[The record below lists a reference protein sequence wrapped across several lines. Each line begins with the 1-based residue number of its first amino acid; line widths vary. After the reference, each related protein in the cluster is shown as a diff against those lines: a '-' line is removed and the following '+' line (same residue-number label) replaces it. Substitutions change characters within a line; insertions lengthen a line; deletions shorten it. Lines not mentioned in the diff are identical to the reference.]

1 MAAVHFVADSLNCLI
16 AGTLDRTD
24 LTLGAF
30 TRYAE
35 SDVDLLPLGT
45 AHRSEVIALARDLEL
60 PPALPSGGPLTPGRH
75 AVSHQDLERYAG
87 RWPRRRG
94 AGGGAA
100 RSSG

>member
-45 AHRSEVIALARDLEL
+45 ALRSEVIALARDLEL
-60 PPALPSGGPLTPGRH
+60 PPGLAERVPLAHGRS
-75 AVSHQDLERYAG
+75 ASATKISSAIRPTAPMA
-87 RWPRRRG
+87 WRRRW
-94 AGGGAA
+94 
-100 RSSG
+100 R